1 MTLTN
6 LIVLA
11 GIGQLCILVAS
22 AMVPFRLKWN
32 DELRPLP
39 RLHRQMHWVYG
50 GYVVLSIV
58 AFAVLSILNA
68 RELASGSG
76 LARGVCAY
84 VAVFWG
90 IRLALQAVFDIHTLP
105 AAPLDEGRLRG
116 ARSAVRLAHGDL
128 RVGSRA
134 RGPGAVTSATLGS
147 PPDVGAK
154 QRLLATTLS
163 ATGALRDGRGR
174 EVHLWQIAPE
184 AVGKT
189 DSF

>member
-1 MTLTN
+1 MTLSN

-11 GIGQLCILVAS
+11 GFGQLCILVAS

-58 AFAVLSILNA
+58 AFAALSILNA

-90 IRLALQAVFDIHTLP
+90 IRLALQAVFDISPYLP
-105 AAPLDEGRLRG
+105 RPWMKAGYAALGLLF
-116 ARSAVRLAHGDL
+116 ASLTAIYAWAAVYAG
-128 RVGSRA
+128 
-134 RGPGAVTSATLGS
+134 
-147 PPDVGAK
+147 
-154 QRLLATTLS
+154 Q
-163 ATGALRDGRGR
+163 AL
-174 EVHLWQIAPE
+174 
-184 AVGKT
+184 
-189 DSF
+189 